1 MKIENPYKE
10 AMRYVENAEEDL
22 KISGIEDKFFKDVKY
37 VQSAC
42 GIAYVGMLKALD
54 FLFDIKKVPKKRG
67 RKSIEFYQE
76 NLSKIDKKLLN
87 HLNEAYHVLHL
98 EGYYGGLKSVKVI
111 EGGFD
116 NAISI
121 IEALKPYSTNG
132 FK

>member
-87 HLNEAYHVLHL
+87 HLNEAYHVLPL